1 MNVPLTILLLA
12 LIITLL
18 AYRRRPSVMLAVLV
32 VIEITGAG
40 VMLFRHFRARDVTKP
55 FVSVFSSGGYGLGRL
70 LVESGR
76 APGKI
81 LLLLPGEGQVD
92 TWRREGFETAL
103 EGSGFTVDQTA
114 TLPVELQTGC
124 FNKEAFEKEMSSHPG
139 LPYVAAFAGLPGTPT
154 QATEPLFVVFHPL
167 GTGGMDAWW
176 KSGRLL
182 GVIAPRMGDAPT
194 PQGGEKLAG
203 LADSFFNVRHSVEA
217 NKP

>member
-1 MNVPLTILLLA
+1 MNVPLILLLLA
-12 LIITLL
+12 LIITLVV
-18 AYRRRPSVMLAVLV
+18 YRRRPSTILMALV
-32 VIEITGAG
+32 ILEVIGGG
-40 VMLFRHFRARDVTKP
+40 VMLFRNFRSRDVTKP

-103 EGSGFTVDQTA
+103 EGSGFTVEQVA
-114 TLPVELQTGC
+114 TLPMDLQTGC
-124 FNKEAFEKEMSSHPG
+124 FNKEAFEKEMPSHPG
-139 LPYVAAFAGLPGTPT
+139 LPYVAAFAGLPGVPN
-154 QATEPLFVVFHPL
+154 QAADPLFVVFHPL
-167 GTGGMDAWW
+167 GTDGMEAWW

-203 LADSFFNVRHSVEA
+203 LADAFFHVRHSVEA
-217 NKP
+217 KKP